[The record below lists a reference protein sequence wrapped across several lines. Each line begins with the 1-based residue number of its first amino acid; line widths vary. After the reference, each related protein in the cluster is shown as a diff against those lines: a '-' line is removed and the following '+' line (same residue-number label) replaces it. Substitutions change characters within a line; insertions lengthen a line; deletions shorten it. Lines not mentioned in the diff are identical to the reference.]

1 MKKSTFGELIANAVS
16 HGIGALFGIIA
27 LITMVIR
34 SDSTR
39 ETIAGLAFGI
49 ALIFLYGSS
58 TLYHSFPSSMIK
70 TKSVFRRFDHSAIF
84 VLITGTYTAFVL
96 LTMDVFIGYLLLGIL
111 WTLTI
116 IGIVLKSIWIKRFQ
130 IIHVVIYLAMGWS
143 VVFIIGDV
151 IGGLGNG
158 FWLLLAGGISYTV
171 GVGFYAMRFKYNH
184 FIWHLFVLMGSVF
197 HFIAIWNLM

>member
-1 MKKSTFGELIANAVS
+1 MKKSTLGELIADAVS
-16 HGIGALFGIIA
+16 HGIGTLFGVVA
-27 LITMVIR
+27 LIMMVMR
-34 SDSTR
+34 SDSAR
-39 ETIAGLAFGI
+39 ETIASLVFGI

-58 TLYHSFPSSMIK
+58 TLYHSFPSSMVR

-96 LTMDVFIGYLLLGIL
+96 LTMDLFIGYLLLGIL
-111 WTLTI
+111 WVLTI

-130 IIHVVIYLAMGWS
+130 IIQVVIYLAMGWS

-158 FWLLLAGGISYTV
+158 FWLLLAGGISYTG
-171 GVGFYAMRFKYNH
+171 GVVFYAMRFKYNH
-184 FIWHLFVLMGSVF
+184 LVWHLFVLAGSVL
-197 HFIAIWNLM
+197 HFIAILDML